1 MVFNDLVCYLV
12 LGDLL
17 ASYVRDMS
25 LHRYPSQEPFKLKQT
40 VPVDTINQTSLQDH
54 EAIEPTHPAV
64 DYTTGILAKGVTLT
78 LLTDT

>member
-40 VPVDTINQTSLQDH
+40 VPVNTINQTTLQDH
-54 EAIEPTHPAV
+54 EGLTQPTPQ
-64 DYTTGILAKGVTLT
+64 
-78 LLTDT
+78 